1 MTTKIII
8 IADGKKSNI
17 DSINQYLVEH
27 GYEVIVVY
35 DGLDGFNLARS
46 EKPDLVLI
54 ETVLSGFNGYQI
66 CSLLK
71 YDILYED
78 IIVVILSDSATGN
91 KEQQLAD
98 SCGADGVLSTPV
110 DLDELM
116 GIVKSINFKEQ

>member
-1 MTTKIII
+1 MTSKIII

-17 DSINQYLVEH
+17 DSINQYLVDH
-27 GYEVIVVY
+27 GYEVLVTY

-54 ETVLSGFNGYQI
+54 EDVLSGFNGYQI

-71 YDILYED
+71 YDIKYED
-78 IIVVILSDSATGN
+78 IVIVILADSAGA
-91 KEQQLAD
+91 KEQQLSD
-98 SCGADGVLSTPV
+98 SCGADGILSTPV

-116 GIVKSINFKEQ
+116 GIVRSINFIEQ

>member
-1 MTTKIII
+1 MNTKIII

-27 GYEVIVVY
+27 GYEVIVAY

-46 EKPDLVLI
+46 EKPDLILI
-54 ETVLSGFNGYQI
+54 EAILSGFNGYQI

-71 YDILYED
+71 YDIKYED
-78 IIVVILSDSATGN
+78 IVVVILADGAGA

-116 GIVKSINFKEQ
+116 GIVKSINFKEK

>member
-1 MTTKIII
+1 MKTKIII

-78 IIVVILSDSATGN
+78 IIVVILSDSAAGN

-116 GIVKSINFKEQ
+116 GIVRSINFKEQ

>member
-8 IADGKKSNI
+8 IADGKKLNI

-27 GYEVIVVY
+27 GYEVIVAY

-54 ETVLSGFNGYQI
+54 EAILSGFNGYQI

-78 IIVVILSDSATGN
+78 IIVVILSDSAEN

>member
-8 IADGKKSNI
+8 IADGEKSNI

-35 DGLDGFNLARS
+35 DGLDGFNLARN

-54 ETVLSGFNGYQI
+54 EAVLSGFNGYQI

-71 YDILYED
+71 YDIKYED
-78 IIVVILSDSATGN
+78 IIVVILTDGARSN
-91 KEQQLAD
+91 EQQLAN

-116 GIVKSINFKEQ
+116 GIVRSINFKEQ